1 MRDHCSMGGTAVSL
15 NLSPGFQEFDLF
27 VVGQNARLCCT
38 FNTPIGSPSLGLVT
52 VTLIFWP
59 PLWFFG
65 CHLYFLAVSLTAT
78 LIFWLSPWI
87 QLSLW
92 FYDGH
97 FYFFAATTIQ
107 FLCISWWPPSFDF
120 VTLIWS
126 LFLITVIFGYFCH
139 SNFVTKTIWHQ
150 GWSIS
155 IHGKIPLS
163 PLLIGQEWGGWGDL
177 CTVV

>member
-59 PLWFFG
+59 PLWIFG

-87 QLSLW
+87 S
-92 FYDGH
+92 
-97 FYFFAATTIQ
+97 T
-107 FLCISWWPPSFDF
+107 
-120 VTLIWS
+120 VTLILWRS
-126 LFLITVIFGYFCH
+126 LLFFCCHHYSVFMHFMMAAIVWICHPNLVTLFNNCHFWLFLSFQFCH
-139 SNFVTKTIWHQ
+139 QNYLASGV
-150 GWSIS
+150 IS
-155 IHGKIPLS
+155 INSWKNS
-163 PLLIGQEWGGWGDL
+163 PFTLINRPGVGGWGDL